1 MFYNWK
7 RKKQYLLGEK
17 KLNIINWWICIWA
30 ISKNILHVSIKHKDL
45 TLYILSILID
55 CSQYKLNFHG
65 SLGSAAFYR
74 LVKNINNSHAANRIN
89 LKSIQLKF

>member
-55 CSQYKLNFHG
+55 CSQYKLNFHS